1 MATITSYSGTDT
13 LKAAWPIWKQNTINV
28 NTQLVNHVADT
39 ADFHEVIT
47 DMNSSTGVGVLSF
60 YTCSA
65 AEYAAI
71 SPPSSTTIYFV
82 V

>member
-1 MATITSYSGTDT
+1 MATITSYAGTDT
-13 LKAAWPIWKQNTINV
+13 LKTAWPIWKQNTINV

-39 ADFHEVIT
+39 ADAHSSIT
-47 DMNSSTGVGVLSF
+47 DTNSGTGVGALSF
-60 YTCSA
+60 YTCTA

-71 SPPSSTTIYFV
+71 GAPDASTIYFV